1 MTLDSLI
8 GAKEAKLTILG
19 VDGSPF
25 VGADGE
31 PWTITIAG
39 PTHAKGFAAEETM
52 RLRALKLLEGKG
64 ETSEEYIDRV
74 LEPLIL
80 RTIAWSPIT
89 LAGQPFP
96 CTPENV
102 KRVYRE
108 SDFVRKQVEGF
119 VYKTSNFLNPQ

>member
-1 MTLDSLI
+1 
-8 GAKEAKLTILG
+8 
-19 VDGSPF
+19 
-25 VGADGE
+25 
-31 PWTITIAG
+31 
-39 PTHAKGFAAEETM
+39 M

-96 CTPENV
+96 CTPDNV

-108 SDFVRKQVEGF
+108 SDLCANKSRGLFTKLQIF
-119 VYKTSNFLNPQ
+119 